1 MTKPLLGTLV
11 GLHCLSATAAQ
22 AAEPV
27 GCDKFRWPMDRER
40 AALTAD
46 GVAKAVPDAV
56 RTAAPTAFELAL
68 VPSETAKLSRPPEHT
83 PKPGTFAGTVAF
95 GAPPAGTYQVTLS
108 DVAWLDLVQGD
119 AFRKPSAFSGATG
132 CTGVR
137 KVVRFDLDGSPFVL
151 QVSGAPVDHLRI
163 MVEAVPAE

>member
-1 MTKPLLGTLV
+1 MMKPLLGALV
-11 GLHCLSATAAQ
+11 GLLCLSATAQ

-46 GVAKAVPDAV
+46 GVAKAAPDAV
-56 RTAAPTAFELAL
+56 RAVAPTAFELTL
-68 VPSETAKLSRPPEHT
+68 LPSDTAKLPRTPERA

-95 GAPPAGTYQVTLS
+95 GAPPAGPYQVTLS

-151 QVSGAPVDHLRI
+151 QLSGAPVDHLRV